1 ILVLSVKVK
10 WGRELYT
17 DIDVNTDEEPILFK
31 AQLFALTGVQPERQ
45 KVMCKGGML
54 KDDQWNVQLKE
65 GGVVLLLGS
74 KESVPEVPVT
84 PVKFIEDMNEAEAA
98 TALSL
103 PAGLTNLGNTCYM
116 NATVQCLNAVPE
128 LRTALSGFSPEGG
141 DTVSTAFS
149 ISSAMKCI
157 FAQMEKGTTVTPI
170 VLLQAL
176 HRASPQFAQTG
187 ENGSYRQQDANE
199 CWAEIL
205 KMLQAKLRATNQGE
219 TAGTVQKK
227 HSSFIDQWFGGTFEI
242 KMSSEE
248 VPDEPSTVTTENF
261 LQLSCFISMDVKYM
275 QSGLKSVSKP
285 AQKLP
290 QKVANFDGSLQKM
303 KEQLIKKSE
312 TLGRDAQYTRNYL
325 VSRLPAY
332 LTVQF
337 VRFQYKGKEGINAK
351 VLKDIKFPIDFD
363 AYELCTPE
371 LQNKLCPM
379 RAKFKDLED
388 KKMEVDVK
396 SKEAKEEN
404 KDVQYEQFWFDD
416 DLGSNN
422 SGYYSLQAV
431 LTHKGRS
438 SSSGHYVAWV
448 RSTGDVWFKFDDD
461 DVSTVT
467 SDEILRLSG
476 GGDWHC
482 AYVLL
487 YAPRRLEKL

>member
-1 ILVLSVKVK
+1 MPAFKVKVK

-31 AQLFALTGVQPERQ
+31 AQLFALTGVQPDRQ
-45 KVMCKGGML
+45 KVMCKGGIL
-54 KDDQWNVQLKE
+54 KDDQWNLQIKD
-65 GGVVLLLGS
+65 GAVVLLLGS
-74 KESVPEVPVT
+74 KESVPEVPTT

-98 TALSL
+98 TAMRL

-128 LRTALSGFSPEGG
+128 LRTALTTFSNDGT
-141 DTVSTAFS
+141 DTISTAFS
-149 ISSAMKCI
+149 ISSAMKSI

-187 ENGSYRQQDANE
+187 ENGTYRQQDANE

-205 KMLQAKLRATNQGE
+205 KMLQQKIRPVNQDPSN
-219 TAGTVQKK
+219 TVQKR
-227 HSSFIDQWFGGTFEI
+227 HSSFIDQFFGGTFEV

-248 VPDEPSTVTTENF
+248 VPEEPSTVTSENF

-275 QSGLKSVSKP
+275 QSGLKS
-285 AQKLP
+285 
-290 QKVANFDGSLQKM
+290 KM
-303 KEQLIKKSE
+303 REQLVKKSE
-312 TLGRDAQYTRNYL
+312 TLGRDAKYIRTYL

-363 AYELCTPE
+363 AFELCTPE
-371 LQNKLCPM
+371 LQSKLCPM
-379 RAKFKDLED
+379 RSKFKDLED
-388 KKMEVDVK
+388 KKMEVDVVK
-396 SKEAKEEN
+396 PNEVKEE
-404 KDVQYEQFWFDD
+404 KDIKYEQFWFDD

-422 SGYYSLQAV
+422 SGYYTLQAV

-448 RSTGDVWFKFDDD
+448 RSSGDVWFKFDDD
-461 DVSTVT
+461 EVSAVAT
-467 SDEILRLSG
+467 DEILRLSG

-487 YAPRRLEKL
+487 YAPRRLEKI